1 MFSFNP
7 LKQKSVRILQD
18 SIVEKEEVID
28 PEVGIPEVVVR
39 KKRVPKPGM
48 RLVREYKKA
57 EVKEKQTV
65 SDAIE
70 SIMNDLILK

>member
-18 SIVEKEEVID
+18 TIIEKEEKVD
-28 PEVGIPEVVVR
+28 PDVGIPEVIIK

-48 RLVREYKKA
+48 RLVRE
-57 EVKEKQTV
+57 
-65 SDAIE
+65 
-70 SIMNDLILK
+70 

>member
-18 SIVEKEEVID
+18 TIIEKEEKVD
-28 PEVGIPEVVVR
+28 PDVGIPEVIIK

-48 RLVREYKKA
+48 RLVREYKKCQSRRTD
-57 EVKEKQTV
+57 KV
-65 SDAIE
+65 SEAIE
-70 SIMNDLILK
+70 SICEMI